1 MSQRWPTSQIFGF
14 RSSTEINLHISMKF
28 RALLK
33 PVPIAAPRLSS
44 IFQRRPI
51 AIRTRQFRRMDF
63 NEWTSNVI
71 NKGTL
76 RSSNHFS
83 LIVPFFLLPFPFPSH
98 SLLSLIIFISVLNTQ
113 SAYRPMPPRR
123 GAMAPPARESSIDRE
138 QFLLFLFLST
148 PRQHF

>member
-1 MSQRWPTSQIFGF
+1 MSQRRPTSQIFG
-14 RSSTEINLHISMKF
+14 SSMEINLHISMKF

-83 LIVPFFLLPFPFPSH
+83 LIVPFFLSFPFPSH

>member
-1 MSQRWPTSQIFGF
+1 MSQRRPTSQIFG
-14 RSSTEINLHISMKF
+14 SSMEINLHVSMKS
-28 RALLK
+28 RALFK

-83 LIVPFFLLPFPFPSH
+83 LIVPFFLSFPFPSH